1 MSDDLH
7 TPYPPPP
14 PPPDPTGTEP
24 TPGAASGAE
33 AGAGAGDEPPISDP
47 RPTRASPGDW
57 KRPERGW
64 RKMVD
69 NVLDSLDDAADRVAE
84 VTRAREMMEK
94 DKQEK

>member
-24 TPGAASGAE
+24 TPGAASGAD
-33 AGAGAGDEPPISDP
+33 AGAGDEPLISDP
-47 RPTRASPGDW
+47 RPTRADPGDW
-57 KRPERGW
+57 KRPGRGW

-69 NVLDSLDDAADRVAE
+69 NVLDTLDDAADRVAE

-94 DKQEK
+94 DKQES